1 MKRIA
6 ALTLLAAFVFV
17 SCSSGGGDGGPTAPS
32 EVMEGTFI
40 LQQITLTEG
49 TTITTLAPPAATGQV
64 VVTPDGRFQATMD
77 MPIGGVSG
85 SWAGSYIVS
94 GTSLTLNYD
103 DGAVEVWT
111 ISPDRNQV
119 STTEIEGAM
128 TLTIVFVRA

>member
-40 LQQITLTEG
+40 LQQLTATEG
-49 TTITTLAPPAATGQV
+49 TTVTTFTPPAVTGQII
-64 VVTPDGRFQATMD
+64 VTPDGRFQATMD

-85 SWAGSYIVS
+85 TWTGSYFVS

-103 DGAVEVWT
+103 DGNVEVWT
-111 ISPDRNQV
+111 ISPDRTQV
-119 STTEIEGAM
+119 STTEVEG
-128 TLTIVFVRA
+128 TITITIVFVRA